1 MLEVKANALEESF
14 DAILQAD
21 RIAGLEERIEALDE
35 TLKMQVERAGRP
47 PLDGAKGSEADP
59 ARAAFTERY
68 LRRGIEAGVELKSF
82 SGASAGAGGAMP
94 CRARS
99 TR

>member
-1 MLEVKANALEESF
+1 MLEVKANVLEESF

-21 RIAGLEERIEALDE
+21 RIAGLEERIEALDDAMKV
-35 TLKMQVERAGRP
+35 LAERAGRP

-59 ARAAFTERY
+59 ARTAFTERY
-68 LRRGIEAGVELKSF
+68 LRRGIEAGGGAQELF
-82 SGASAGAGGAMP
+82 RRECGGRVAMP
-94 CRARS
+94 CRAKS

>member
-21 RIAGLEERIEALDE
+21 RLRASRRIDTLDEALR
-35 TLKMQVERAGRP
+35 MQAERAGIGL
-47 PLDGAKGSEADP
+47 PLDGAKGSDIDS
-59 ARAAFTERY
+59 ARAAFTDKY

-82 SGASAGAGGAMP
+82 SGATAGRRAVMR